1 MWSQVEPT
9 MAIVCACLTTLP
21 PLFAGLHNFLPSL
34 SWTSRRTASSSSAKN
49 NGRRSDLGI
58 DPESDQK
65 IEKRPMRWPSER
77 RKSDMELSG
86 FEQLANAGMQGGIS
100 FLEIAESERTEH
112 SLQEDGASTTAR
124 AKSEESFV

>member
-1 MWSQVEPT
+1 

-21 PLFAGLHNFLPSL
+21 PLFAGLDNFLPSL

-65 IEKRPMRWPSER
+65 IETKPMRWPSER
-77 RKSDMELSG
+77 GKSDMELSG
-86 FEQLANAGMQGGIS
+86 FEQLANARIPGGIS
-100 FLEIAESERTEH
+100 FLEEAESGRTEH
-112 SLQEDGASTTAR
+112 SLQDDGGSTMAR